1 MHLTQA
7 RLANDRPRPPCRI
20 AGRPVKRDDLCPHPL
35 GRQGKRSR
43 VDEAGGPGLKLP
55 LWVSALSAT
64 LLVQVVS
71 SFAAA
76 AIPLLG
82 PILMLRWGLAP
93 ENIGYVSAVISA
105 GICWFLACGGPM
117 LDHHGPI
124 RTLQFG
130 LICVAAGLA
139 LLSQPLVSLGL
150 AGALLVGLGL
160 APNTPAGSQ
169 VLMRTAPT
177 GHRTLVFSIKQA
189 GVPLGGA
196 IAGVAVAP
204 LVLAFGFVGAVSIV
218 VAIVLLCT
226 LLAQAF
232 QPRLDAEKGPPNRG
246 WPRLFLSPSSLTRS
260 ARVLNAHPALP
271 MLTAMGVSFS
281 ITQACITAF
290 TATYMVTQLGES
302 LTQAGL
308 YMSVLLA
315 ASTAAR
321 IFFGWVADRL
331 GSGLVLLSVLA
342 LGAGAAI
349 LLFVWSATA
358 SPWTIYG
365 CMALVGA
372 TSMGWN
378 GVHMAELARASP
390 TALIGDV
397 TSGASLFGFVGSICG
412 PLAFAMIAS
421 RTGSLTWP
429 FVLVAGQLIVFGTF
443 ALVIGQVTRRSP
455 K

>member
-1 MHLTQA
+1 M
-7 RLANDRPRPPCRI
+7 
-20 AGRPVKRDDLCPHPL
+20 
-35 GRQGKRSR
+35 
-43 VDEAGGPGLKLP
+43 
-55 LWVSALSAT
+55 SAT

-82 PILMLRWGLAP
+82 PILTLRWGLAP
-93 ENIGYVSAVISA
+93 EDIGYVSAVVSV

-130 LICVAAGLA
+130 LVFVAAGLA
-139 LLSQPLVSLGL
+139 LLSQPIVSLGL

-177 GHRTLVFSIKQA
+177 GHRTLIFSIKQA

-196 IAGVAVAP
+196 IAGIAVAP
-204 LVLAFGFVGAVSIV
+204 LVLAFGFVGAVSTLVAV
-218 VAIVLLCT
+218 VLVCAVLV
-226 LLAQAF
+226 QAF
-232 QPRLDAEKGPPNRG
+232 QPRLDAERGPRNRG

-260 ARVLNAHPALP
+260 ARIINAHPGLP

-290 TATYMVTQLGES
+290 TATYMVIQHGQS
-302 LTQAGL
+302 LAQAGL

-315 ASTAAR
+315 TSTVAR
-321 IFFGWVADRL
+321 IFFGWLADRL
-331 GSGLVLLSVLA
+331 GSGLLLLSVLA
-342 LGAGAAI
+342 LAAGSAI
-349 LLFVWSATA
+349 LLLVWSAAA
-358 SPWTIYG
+358 SHWLVYG

-390 TALIGDV
+390 PAIIGDV
-397 TSGASLFGFVGSICG
+397 TSSASLFGFIGSICG

-421 RTGSLTWP
+421 KTGSFTWP
-429 FVLVAGQLIVFGTF
+429 FVLVAGQLIIFGVF
-443 ALVIGQVTRRSP
+443 ALAMVQLARRSHQ
-455 K
+455 

>member
-1 MHLTQA
+1 M
-7 RLANDRPRPPCRI
+7 
-20 AGRPVKRDDLCPHPL
+20 
-35 GRQGKRSR
+35 
-43 VDEAGGPGLKLP
+43 KLP
-55 LWVSALSAT
+55 LWASALSAT

-82 PILMLRWGLAP
+82 PILMQRWGLAP
-93 ENIGYVSAVISA
+93 ENIGYFSAIVSA

-117 LDHHGPI
+117 LDHHGPV

-130 LICVAAGLA
+130 LLSVAAGLA
-139 LLSQPLVSLGL
+139 LLAQPIVSLGL

-169 VLMRTAPT
+169 VLMRTAPA

-196 IAGVAVAP
+196 IAGIVVAP
-204 LVLAFGFVGAVSIV
+204 LVLGLGFVGAVAIV
-218 VAIVLLCT
+218 VAVTLLCT
-226 LLAQAF
+226 VLAQVF
-232 QPRLDAEKGPPNRG
+232 QPRLDAEKGASNRS
-246 WPRLFLSPSSLTRS
+246 WPRRFLSPSSLTRS

-290 TATYMVTQLGES
+290 TATYMVTQHGES

-308 YMSVLLA
+308 YMAMLLA
-315 ASTAAR
+315 SSTVAR

-349 LLFVWSATA
+349 LLFVWSAAA
-358 SPWTIYG
+358 SHWLIYG

-390 TALIGDV
+390 ATLIGDV

-412 PLAFAMIAS
+412 PLAFAVIAS
-421 RTGSLTWP
+421 KTGSLTWP
-429 FVLVAGQLIVFGTF
+429 FVLVAGQLIVFGAF
-443 ALVIGQVTRRSP
+443 ALVIGQLTRGSQA
-455 K
+455 

>member
-1 MHLTQA
+1 M
-7 RLANDRPRPPCRI
+7 
-20 AGRPVKRDDLCPHPL
+20 
-35 GRQGKRSR
+35 
-43 VDEAGGPGLKLP
+43 
-55 LWVSALSAT
+55 SAT

-82 PILMLRWGLAP
+82 PILTLRWGLAP
-93 ENIGYVSAVISA
+93 EDIGYVSAVVSV

-130 LICVAAGLA
+130 LVFVAAGLA
-139 LLSQPLVSLGL
+139 LLSQPIVSLGL

-177 GHRTLVFSIKQA
+177 GHRTLIFSIKQA

-196 IAGVAVAP
+196 IAGIAVAP
-204 LVLAFGFVGAVSIV
+204 LVLAFGFVGAVSAL
-218 VAIVLLCT
+218 VAIVLVCAVLV
-226 LLAQAF
+226 QAF
-232 QPRLDAEKGPPNRG
+232 QPRLDAERGPRNRG

-260 ARVLNAHPALP
+260 ARIINAHPGLP

-290 TATYMVTQLGES
+290 TATYMVIQHGQS
-302 LTQAGL
+302 LAQAGL

-315 ASTAAR
+315 TSTVAR
-321 IFFGWVADRL
+321 IFFGWLADRL
-331 GSGLVLLSVLA
+331 GSGLLLLSVLA
-342 LGAGAAI
+342 LAAGSAI
-349 LLFVWSATA
+349 LLLVWSAAA
-358 SPWTIYG
+358 SHWLVYG

-390 TALIGDV
+390 PAIIGDV
-397 TSGASLFGFVGSICG
+397 TSSASLFGFIGSICG

-421 RTGSLTWP
+421 KTGSFTWP
-429 FVLVAGQLIVFGTF
+429 FVLVAGQLIIFGVF
-443 ALVIGQVTRRSP
+443 ALAMVQFARRSHQ
-455 K
+455 